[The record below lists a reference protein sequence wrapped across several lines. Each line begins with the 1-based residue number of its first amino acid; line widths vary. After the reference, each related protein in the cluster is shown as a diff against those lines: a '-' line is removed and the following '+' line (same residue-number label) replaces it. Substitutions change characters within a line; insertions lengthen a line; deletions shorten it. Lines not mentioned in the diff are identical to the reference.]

1 MRELMADRNAAEIE
15 QLRNDIRILKDI
27 EAIKRVKHAY
37 FRCIDTANLTEL
49 RDLLHPH
56 LRSKM
61 VGGHY
66 NLEFDNRD
74 DYLEM
79 IANSFNS
86 EFVGQHNGHHPEIDI
101 LSETEATGKW
111 YLSDIAISLRNK
123 STTTGTAIYTDK
135 YLKTGGLWQIIE
147 TGYFR
152 IYETVTP
159 TTEPPE
165 LTVHYL
171 AAHGRKLPAVDA

>member
-1 MRELMADRNAAEIE
+1 MVDQNDIE

-37 FRCIDTANLTEL
+37 FRCLDTANLTEM
-49 RDLLHPH
+49 RELLHPQ

-61 VGGHY
+61 AGGHY
-66 NLEFDNRD
+66 LLEFDNRD

-79 IANSFNS
+79 LANSFNS
-86 EFVGQHNGHHPEIDI
+86 EFVGQHTGHHPEIDI

-111 YLSDIAISLRNK
+111 YLADIAMSFRQQ
-123 STTTGTAIYTDK
+123 STTVGTAIYTDR
-135 YLKTGGLWQIIE
+135 YLKTDGVWQISE

-152 IYETVTP
+152 IYETVTATP
-159 TTEPPE
+159 EPPE

-171 AAHGRKLPAVDA
+171 AEHGRRLPAQQA